1 MLRKLTFLALVGG
14 AIAYV
19 LKQRSS
25 AGELTETTPAP
36 APAPRTEPPEPRP
49 ASPEAEAAST
59 AETTESDAV
68 VPDTSADDPLVR
80 EQEDA
85 AAAEAASI
93 GGSADTV
100 TAEVE
105 PEMRPVVEGSGD
117 AEETLEKGVEEEGR

>member
-36 APAPRTEPPEPRP
+36 APRTVPPEPRP

-59 AETTESDAV
+59 ADTTESDAV
-68 VPDTSADDPLVR
+68 VPDTSAEDPLVR

-85 AAAEAASI
+85 AAAEAAKI

-117 AEETLEKGVEEEGR
+117 DEETLEKGVEEEGR